1 MARNKYTLG
10 VLRTARSRYAHLAV
24 ATLLTLSTFQAAA
37 FAADQSNPE
46 LQMQQGTIDD
56 TKTQPNLLNGNI
68 EKTDVIEGNPQ
79 GKDGLVT
86 QPKTGVPSLSAEDN
100 GDLYG
105 DTQESQNN
113 TIIFDARSQQ
123 DLGKMLNSA
132 SGLFKLFL
140 GKNANPVIQLGQREP
155 LLSPEEYRK
164 MEYGVI
170 GIDAL
175 LQIGGPGPVVSRVF
189 PGTPAESAGLKK
201 GDLIVKAKDHVFKP
215 GEGQRV
221 LWQIVAGRAGTP
233 VDLSVLRDGEVVKF
247 HMLRM
252 NIEDI
257 PDQAKRRQYEMLLSA
272 LGAPHYD
279 ADGDLTESAQKDKN
293 ELDRLGR
300 FVSKRK
306 LILNVDPD
314 N

>member
-1 MARNKYTLG
+1 MAGFTPEGKVSGPTSM
-10 VLRTARSRYAHLAV
+10 LRHPNLAL
-24 ATLLTLSTFQAAA
+24 AAFLILSTFQVAL
-37 FAADQSNPE
+37 AADQPPPL

-56 TKTQPNLLNGNI
+56 TNKQPDILNGNV
-68 EKTDVIEGNPQ
+68 EKTDVLDGNLSVQSGTLSKPENGNP
-79 GKDGLVT
+79 
-86 QPKTGVPSLSAEDN
+86 SSSEDN
-100 GDLYG
+100 SELLFGDLR
-105 DTQESQNN
+105 SQSR
-113 TIIFDARSQQ
+113 TIILDGKSQQ

-132 SGLFKLFL
+132 SSFFKLFVGQNGNAIVEL
-140 GKNANPVIQLGQREP
+140 GSREP
-155 LLSPEEYRK
+155 SLSPEEYRK

-175 LQIGGPGPVVSRVF
+175 LQLGGPGPVITRVF
-189 PGTPAESAGLKK
+189 PGTPAESAGLRK

-233 VDLSVLRDGEVVKF
+233 VDISVLRDGEVVKF

-257 PDQAKRRQYEMLLSA
+257 PDQSKRRQYEVLLSA

-279 ADGDLTESAQKDKN
+279 ADGDLTDSAIKDRN
-293 ELDRLGR
+293 ELNSLGR
-300 FVSKRK
+300 YVTRKK
-306 LILNVDPD
+306 LILDLNQNND
-314 N
+314 